1 MPEIQK
7 AGATLTA
14 ISPQLPEFGQDL
26 IRRHRLGFEI
36 LRDEGFEVANAYG
49 LEYNLP
55 DDLAELYGNL
65 GLQLDQ
71 SNGEPRWRL
80 PLPARY
86 IVGTDGTIQYARVH
100 PDYTTRPEP
109 AETVEALDELRESP

>member
-1 MPEIQK
+1 MLPAIEQ

-14 ISPQLPEFGQDL
+14 ISPQLPEFSRDL

-36 LRDEGFEVANAYG
+36 LRDEGLAVANRYG

-55 DDLAELYGNL
+55 DDLARLYASL
-65 GLQLDQ
+65 GLQLDET
-71 SNGEPRWRL
+71 NGEPRWRL

-86 IVGTDGTIQYARVH
+86 IVGVDGTIRYARVH

-109 AETVEALDELRESP
+109 TETVEALRALQQ

>member
-1 MPEIQK
+1 VLPEIEA

-14 ISPQLPEFGQDL
+14 ISPEQPEFGRDL

-36 LRDEGFEVANAYG
+36 LRDEGLEVTRRYG

-55 DDLAELYGNL
+55 DELTEVYADLGIH
-65 GLQLDQ
+65 LDQ
-71 SNGEPRWRL
+71 TNGEPQWRL

-86 IVGTDGTIQYARVH
+86 IVATDGTIRYARVH

-109 AETVEALDELRESP
+109 DETVRALAELSG